1 MKKMISH
8 SDEITPGSL
17 RVSKFNFKDFL
28 RDYLAFILLFALLI
42 AASCLSNVFLSVSNI
57 FNILRAVSIL
67 GIVALGQTILL
78 LTGNFDL
85 SVSSVVSFTGILIIG
100 LMLLGCGTLAA
111 IILGIIGGSLVGLIN
126 GFIVVKTKA
135 SAFLITFGTQTLV
148 YAIAQIITNAQTWYG
163 NDPKFNI
170 LGQGM
175 LWGWLPIPVI
185 FFIGLAVILE
195 LVFKRTV
202 FGRNL
207 FAIGT
212 NEEAVKMSGIKT
224 NYIKIAA
231 FISCS
236 FLSAFAG
243 LLMASRLNSTRASG
257 SVGMDFDST
266 IAAVLGGTSLFGGR
280 GGALKT
286 VAGVITLGVLNNILV
301 LMNMPY
307 EAQKIIKGLVFLGV
321 VGIDSIL
328 RRR

>member
-1 MKKMISH
+1 MDIKISH
-8 SDEITPGSL
+8 SEETTK
-17 RVSKFNFKDFL
+17 RFKIKEFI
-28 RDYLAFILLFALLI
+28 RDYLAYILLFTLLLV
-42 AASCLSNVFLSVSNI
+42 ASCLSNVFLSVSNI
-57 FNILRAVSIL
+57 FNVLRAVSIL

-100 LMLLGCGTLAA
+100 LMMLGCGMLIA
-111 IILGIIGGSLVGLIN
+111 IILGIIGGTLIGLIN
-126 GFIVVKTKA
+126 AFIVVKTKA
-135 SAFLITFGTQTLV
+135 NPFLVTFGTQTLV
-148 YAIAQIITNAQTWYG
+148 YAIAQIITNARTWYAT
-163 NDPKFNI
+163 DPKFN
-170 LGQGM
+170 LMGQGM
-175 LWGWLPIPVI
+175 LWGWLPIPVV

-195 LVFKRTV
+195 LIFKYSI
-202 FGRNL
+202 FGRSL

-224 NYIKIAA
+224 AYIKMLA

-243 LLMASRLNSTRASG
+243 YLMCSRLNSTRASG
-257 SVGMDFDST
+257 SVGMDFNSI
-266 IAAVLGGTSLFGGR
+266 IAAVLGGTSLFGGT

-286 VAGVITLGVLNNILV
+286 VAGIVTLGILNNIMI

-307 EAQKIIKGLVFLGV
+307 EAQQIIRGLVFLGI

>member
-1 MKKMISH
+1 MTKTSNYN
-8 SDEITPGSL
+8 DTTQGSIE
-17 RVSKFNFKDFL
+17 RSKFNLKDFI
-28 RDYLAFILLFALLI
+28 RDYLAFILLFALLVS
-42 AASCLSNVFLSVSNI
+42 ASCISNVFLSVSNI

-85 SVSSVVSFTGILIIG
+85 SVSSVVSFTGILVIG
-100 LMLLGCGTLAA
+100 LMLLGCGPLIA
-111 IILGIIGGSLVGLIN
+111 IIFGIIGGSLVGLLN
-126 GFIVVKTKA
+126 GYIVVKTKA

-148 YAIAQIITNAQTWYG
+148 YALAQIITNAQTWYG
-163 NDPKFNI
+163 TNPKFNLI
-170 LGQGM
+170 GQGM
-175 LWGWLPIPVI
+175 LWGWLPIPVVI
-185 FFIGLAVILE
+185 FIGLAIILQII
-195 LVFKRTV
+195 LKYTV
-202 FGRNL
+202 FGRSL

-224 NYIKIAA
+224 NYIKIVA

-236 FLSAFAG
+236 SLAAFAG
-243 LLMASRLNSTRASG
+243 YLMCSRLNSTRASG

-286 VAGVITLGVLNNILV
+286 VAGVVTLGVLNNILV

-328 RRR
+328 RMW